1 VHEPIGHG
9 TFCSARARSLTS
21 SGARAPSRGSL
32 RGLDWLV
39 FFLADVQTGFGP
51 FITVYLTTQAWTQ
64 TDIGLVLTAGT
75 LVGLF
80 CQLPGGALVDAAPS
94 EKLVVAISVGAIA
107 LSALTI
113 AAAPV
118 FPAVLLSQIVHAGAS
133 CVLGPAL
140 AAISLGLVG
149 HRGIGERL
157 GRNARFAAIGNGLA
171 AGAMGACGCFISNR
185 FVFVATAILVAPT
198 FWALRRIRSEE
209 IDPEGAHGGP
219 HPGGF
224 KALAA
229 ALLRLTRDRRLL
241 ALAACILLFHL
252 ANAAMLPLMGG
263 VVTMRSARWA
273 TMLIAGCIIVPQIA
287 VAAFSPWV
295 GRQAQ
300 AWGRRPILLAGFVA
314 LCVRGVLFAVVTD
327 PYAVI
332 AVQVLDG
339 IAAAALGVMVPLIV
353 ADVTRGTGRFNLA
366 LGFIGSAVG
375 IGASASTTLAGYLS
389 DHFGSGVA
397 FFGLA
402 GIAAAGLALVFAAL
416 PETRPSGTEYA
427 QGSLQEKLMPPYRS
441 SSG

>member
-1 VHEPIGHG
+1 VHRGIGDG
-9 TFCSARARSLTS
+9 TRCSARARPLPS
-21 SGARAPSRGSL
+21 SGVRAPSPASL
-32 RGLDWLV
+32 RGLDWFV

-51 FITVYLTTQAWTQ
+51 FVTVYLTTQAWTQ
-64 TDIGLVLTAGT
+64 TDIGLALTVGGLVA
-75 LVGLF
+75 LVG
-80 CQLPGGALVDAAPS
+80 QMPGGAIVDAARS
-94 EKLVVAISVGAIA
+94 ERLVATISVGAIA
-107 LSALTI
+107 LSAL
-113 AAAPV
+113 ALAGAPI
-118 FPAVLLSQIVHAGAS
+118 FPVVLLSQIVHAGAS

-171 AGAMGACGCFISNR
+171 AGAMGACGYFISNR
-185 FVFVATAILVAPT
+185 FVFVCTALLVAPT
-198 FWALRRIRSEE
+198 FWAISRIRSNE

-219 HPGGF
+219 HPGGL
-224 KALAA
+224 KQLAA
-229 ALLRLTRDRRLL
+229 GLVRLARDRRLL
-241 ALAACILLFHL
+241 VLAACVLMFHL

-263 VVTMRSARWA
+263 VVTTRSAHWA
-273 TMLIAGCIIVPQIA
+273 TVLIAACIIVPQIA

-300 AWGRRPILLAGFVA
+300 AWGRRPILLAGFAA
-314 LCVRGVLFAVVTD
+314 LCMRGMLFAAVAN
-327 PYAVI
+327 PYLLV

-366 LGFIGSAVG
+366 LGFVGSAVG

-389 DHFGSGVA
+389 DHFGSGIA

-402 GIAAAGLALVFAAL
+402 GIAAAGLALAFAAL
-416 PETRPSGTEYA
+416 PETGPIAE
-427 QGSLQEKLMPPYRS
+427 
-441 SSG
+441 

>member
-1 VHEPIGHG
+1 MHEPIGHG
-9 TFCSARARSLTS
+9 TFCSARARRLTS
-21 SGARAPSRGSL
+21 PGGRAPSPASL
-32 RGLDWLV
+32 RGLDWFV

-75 LVGLF
+75 LVALV
-80 CQLPGGALVDAAPS
+80 CQLPGGALVDAVPS
-94 EKLVVAISVGAIA
+94 EKLVAAVSVGAIA

-118 FPAVLLSQIVHAGAS
+118 FPAVLASQIVHAGAS

-149 HRGIGERL
+149 HRAIGERL

-171 AGAMGACGCFISNR
+171 AGAMGACGYFISNR

-198 FWALRRIRSEE
+198 FWALRRIRSED
-209 IDPEGAHGGP
+209 IDAEGAHGGP
-219 HPGGF
+219 HPGGLT
-224 KALAA
+224 ALAA
-229 ALLRLTRDRRLL
+229 GLVRLVSDRRLL

-263 VVTMRSARWA
+263 VVTTRSARWA
-273 TMLIAGCIIVPQIA
+273 TVLIAACIIVPQMA

-300 AWGRRPILLAGFVA
+300 AWGRRPILLAGFAA
-314 LCVRGVLFAVVTD
+314 LCVRGVLFAVVAN
-327 PYAVI
+327 PYAVVAI
-332 AVQVLDG
+332 QVLDG
-339 IAAAALGVMVPLIV
+339 VAAAALGVMVPLIV

-366 LGFIGSAVG
+366 LGFVGSAVG
-375 IGASASTTLAGYLS
+375 IGASASTTLAGYCS

-402 GIAAAGLALVFAAL
+402 GIAAAGLALAFAAL
-416 PETRPSGTEYA
+416 PETRPVGD
-427 QGSLQEKLMPPYRS
+427 
-441 SSG
+441 